1 MKPVRLLHWKTS
13 PNTNGTATASTEKKG
28 ATWSQ
33 RRAPPAAEIAQ
44 ICSRSGWTTMSS
56 IFCQSLFTSV
66 YKSDVGKDS
75 IRLGSAEGWPFSDVG
90 VMLGKK
96 RWRILRSLFTLLKS
110 QVSASLWMGVSTSR
124 GCTFRAI
131 HMASHRG
138 WTSVEV
144 LSWCQVFSQSNKQ
157 SSTRPKNFYC
167 MWEALFC
174 HFL

>member
-1 MKPVRLLHWKTS
+1 MTV
-13 PNTNGTATASTEKKG
+13 
-28 ATWSQ
+28 
-33 RRAPPAAEIAQ
+33 
-44 ICSRSGWTTMSS
+44 
-56 IFCQSLFTSV
+56 
-66 YKSDVGKDS
+66 
-75 IRLGSAEGWPFSDVG
+75 SDVG

-167 MWEALFC
+167 MWEVLFC
-174 HFL
+174 HFFNVHSLPFFSLPFSLQTFCFVFFNTNFSVCVDWIWRINVWTKSALSVERLKWCTRKTKQDFLAFWSSL